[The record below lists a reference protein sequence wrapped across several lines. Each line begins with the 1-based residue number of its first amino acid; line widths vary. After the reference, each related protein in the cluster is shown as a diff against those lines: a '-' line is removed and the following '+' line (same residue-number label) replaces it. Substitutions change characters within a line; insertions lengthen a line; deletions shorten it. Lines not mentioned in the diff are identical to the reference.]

1 MVFYAEIE
9 MTCQRIR
16 KERTQAMTHNF
27 NQQSFGNQNIGE
39 QQAVSNENVG
49 NLNLVEQNLAKQAF
63 VNQNVVNQAR
73 QRPQNQPED
82 NTNRSL
88 ANLVLPQLE
97 DFNLTIMIPQILVTN
112 IELKLVM
119 FKMLQSVR
127 QVNGLLSEDPH
138 IHLLNFVTICDSYN
152 QY

>member
-1 MVFYAEIE
+1 MVFYVEIE
-9 MTCQRIR
+9 MTCQRIG

-27 NQQSFGNQNIGE
+27 NQQSFGNQNIRE
-39 QQAVSNENVG
+39 QAVSNENVG

-63 VNQNVVNQAR
+63 VNQNVGNQVR
-73 QRPQNQPED
+73 KRPQNQLED
-82 NTNRSL
+82 NKNRSL

-127 QVNGLLSEDPH
+127 QVNGLPSEDPH
-138 IHLLNFVTICDSYN
+138 IHLLNCVTICDSYN